1 MKAWEIVGYTG
12 EGFVLCTECH
22 AKRVNP
28 IDYRPIFASD
38 DDWEEMTCDEC
49 NETLADVELNT

>member
-38 DDWEEMTCDEC
+38 DDWEEMTCDE
-49 NETLADVELNT
+49 